1 MQVQARHILVK
12 TPEQI
17 ADIQQRLAAGEE
29 FSALA
34 TQFSECPSK
43 ANGGNLGEFGPGQM
57 VKPFE
62 ELAFALP
69 VGAIGGPVQTQFG
82 LHMIQRTA

>member
-1 MQVQARHILVK
+1 MEVQARHILVK

-17 ADIQQRLAAGEE
+17 SDIQKRLAEGQE

-34 TQFSECPSK
+34 SEFSECPSK
-43 ANGGNLGEFGPGQM
+43 ARGGDLGKFGPGQM

-82 LHMIQRTA
+82 FHMVQRTA

>member
-12 TPEQI
+12 TPEQM

-29 FSALA
+29 FSSLA
-34 TQFSECPSK
+34 SQFSECPSK
-43 ANGGNLGEFGPGQM
+43 AKGGDLGKFGPGQM

-62 ELAFALP
+62 DLAFALP

-82 LHMIQRTA
+82 FHMIQRTA

>member
-12 TPEQI
+12 HLDLMAI
-17 ADIQQRLAAGEE
+17 IQQRLAAGEE
-29 FSALA
+29 FSTLA

-43 ANGGNLGEFGPGQM
+43 ANGGDLGVFGPGQM
-57 VKPFE
+57 VKSFE
-62 ELAFALP
+62 ELAFSLP

-82 LHMIQRTA
+82 FHMIQRTA

>member
-1 MQVQARHILVK
+1 MEVQARHILVK
-12 TPEQI
+12 TPEKM

-34 TQFSECPSK
+34 SEFSECPSRDK
-43 ANGGNLGEFGPGQM
+43 GGDLGKFGPGQM

-69 VGAIGGPVQTQFG
+69 VGAIGGPVTTQFG

>member
-1 MQVQARHILVK
+1 MQVQARHILVRN
-12 TPEQI
+12 PEQI
-17 ADIQQRLAAGEE
+17 SIIQQRLAAGEE
-29 FSALA
+29 FATLA

-43 ANGGNLGEFGPGQM
+43 ANGGDLGAFGPGQM

-62 ELAFALP
+62 ELAFSLP

-82 LHMIQRTA
+82 MHMIQRTA

>member
-1 MQVQARHILVK
+1 MRVQARHILVK

-29 FSALA
+29 FATLA
-34 TQFSECPSK
+34 SQYSECPSRSR
-43 ANGGNLGEFGPGQM
+43 GGDLGAFGPGQM

-62 ELAFALP
+62 DLAFSLE
-69 VGAIGGPVQTQFG
+69 VGAIGGPVETQFG
-82 LHMIQRTA
+82 MHMIQRTA

>member
-12 TPEQI
+12 HLDLMAI
-17 ADIQQRLAAGEE
+17 IQQRLAAGEE
-29 FSALA
+29 FATLA

-43 ANGGNLGEFGPGQM
+43 ANGGDLGAFGPGQM

-62 ELAFALP
+62 DLAFSLE

-82 LHMIQRTA
+82 FHMIQRTA